1 MRRQNLFIAFICVYV
16 VMTLGPVENSWAQES
31 SKVMS
36 LKDCMEYAISNS
48 TKTRIQQAASGD
60 ARIARRDAIL
70 QAFTPNLSGS
80 TYAYYNFGRSID
92 PQTNTY
98 FTQTSF
104 HNSYSVSAGFDLFNG
119 FQAVNNLKISKTGLA
134 ISESQEKQV
143 EADICLAVMEAYY
156 NVVYYKRL
164 ADIYEEQVGAAEL
177 ALKKAMR
184 QEELGQKGHA
194 DVVQMEADLAD
205 RKYDLTNVRNSYK
218 DQLMTL
224 GDLMFWPPEEEL
236 VVDTEMPGQAGHDR
250 GVGRALNE
258 NVIPGLTGDPSVTD
272 IIAFAL
278 ENNPQIKIAEGTMLN
293 AKRELSTT
301 KGQLL
306 PTLGLYAGW
315 STTYYTYQGAQTNP
329 FRDQFKNNGGE
340 YVEVSMSIPIWGKMQ
355 KRSRI
360 AKQRNA
366 LTKATA
372 EYDQKRRDVESEVR
386 RAIQDRDGSEA
397 AYDQARYKSEV
408 QEEAYNLNL
417 KKMEQGLISPLELQT
432 ATNNY
437 LKSKADE
444 MNSLYKYLIKDAVV
458 KYFGGVEY
466 INQE

>member
-1 MRRQNLFIAFICVYV
+1 
-16 VMTLGPVENSWAQES
+16 MTFGLPVTSGAQES
-31 SKVMS
+31 SKPMT
-36 LKDCMEYAISNS
+36 LKECMEYAISNS
-48 TKTRIQQAASGD
+48 TKMRIQQASSSD

-70 QAFTPNLSGS
+70 QAFTPSLSTG
-80 TYAYYNFGRSID
+80 TNAYYNFGRSID

-104 HNSYSVSAGFDLFNG
+104 HNGYSLSAGIDLFDG
-119 FQAVNNLKISKTGLA
+119 FSAVNNLKISKTGLA
-134 ISESQEKQV
+134 ISESQERQV

-164 ADIYEEQVGAAEL
+164 VGIYEEQIGTAEM
-177 ALKKAMR
+177 ALRKAEK

-194 DVVQMEADLAD
+194 DVVQMRSELAD
-205 RKYDLTNVRNSYK
+205 RQYDLTNMRNSYK

-236 VVDTEMPGQAGHDR
+236 VIDTDVRSFAPAQDDTIEESI
-250 GVGRALNE
+250 V
-258 NVIPGLTGDPSVTD
+258 SY
-272 IIAFAL
+272 AL
-278 ENNPQIKIAEGTMLN
+278 ENNPQVLIAEGTMLN
-293 AKRELSTT
+293 AKRTLNTT
-301 KGQLL
+301 KWQLIPSL
-306 PTLGLYAGW
+306 SVYGGW
-315 STTYYTYQGAQTNP
+315 GTTYYTYAGSQTAS
-329 FRDQFKNNGGE
+329 FRDQLKNNGGQ
-340 YVEVSMSIPIWGKMQ
+340 YVQMSMSIPIWGRMQ
-355 KRSRI
+355 KQSRI

-366 LTKATA
+366 LAKATA

-386 RAIQDRDGSEA
+386 RAVQDRDGSEA
-397 AYDQARYKSEV
+397 AYEQARYKSEI

-444 MNSLYKYLIKDAVV
+444 MNSQFKYLIKDAVV
-458 KYFGGVEY
+458 KYYSGVEY
-466 INQE
+466 VNQ

>member
-164 ADIYEEQVGAAEL
+164 ADIYEEQVGAAEM
-177 ALKKAMR
+177 ALKKAVR

-224 GDLMFWPPEEEL
+224 GDLMFWPPEKEL
-236 VVDTEMPGQAGHDR
+236 VVDT
-250 GVGRALNE
+250 
-258 NVIPGLTGDPSVTD
+258 NVRSFAPARSFADAQDDNSVILREQKATEESV
-272 IIAFAL
+272 IAFAL

-329 FRDQFKNNGGE
+329 FRDQFRNNGGE
-340 YVEVSMSIPIWGKMQ
+340 YVEMSMSIPIWGKMQ

-366 LTKATA
+366 LVKATA
-372 EYDQKRRDVESEVR
+372 EFDQKRRDVESEVR

-444 MNSLYKYLIKDAVV
+444 MNSLYKYLIKSAVV
-458 KYFGGVEY
+458 RYYNGEEY
-466 INQE
+466 INQD

>member
-1 MRRQNLFIAFICVYV
+1 MTRKTLFIAFICVYL
-16 VMTLGPVENSWAQES
+16 VMTFGLPVTSGAQES
-31 SKVMS
+31 SKPMT
-36 LKDCMEYAISNS
+36 LKECMEYAISNS
-48 TKTRIQQAASGD
+48 TKMRIQQASSSD

-70 QAFTPNLSGS
+70 QAFTPSLS
-80 TYAYYNFGRSID
+80 TATNAYYNFGRSID

-104 HNSYSVSAGFDLFNG
+104 HNGYSLSAGIDLFDG
-119 FQAVNNLKISKTGLA
+119 FSAVNNLKISKTGLA
-134 ISESQEKQV
+134 ISESQERQV

-164 ADIYEEQVGAAEL
+164 VGIYEEQIGTAEM
-177 ALKKAMR
+177 ALRKAEK

-194 DVVQMEADLAD
+194 DVVQMRSELAD
-205 RKYDLTNVRNSYK
+205 RQYDLTNMRNSYK

-236 VVDTEMPGQAGHDR
+236 VIDTDVRSFAPAQDDTIEESI
-250 GVGRALNE
+250 V
-258 NVIPGLTGDPSVTD
+258 SY
-272 IIAFAL
+272 AL
-278 ENNPQIKIAEGTMLN
+278 ENNPQVLIAEGTMLN
-293 AKRELSTT
+293 AKRQLNTT
-301 KGQLL
+301 KWQLIPSL
-306 PTLGLYAGW
+306 SVYGGW
-315 STTYYTYQGAQTNP
+315 GTTYYTYAGSQTAS
-329 FRDQFKNNGGE
+329 FRDQLKNNGGQ
-340 YVEVSMSIPIWGKMQ
+340 YVQMSMSIPIWGRMQ
-355 KRSRI
+355 KQSRI

-366 LTKATA
+366 LAKATA

-386 RAIQDRDGSEA
+386 RAVQDRDGSEA
-397 AYDQARYKSEV
+397 AYEQARYKSEI

-444 MNSLYKYLIKDAVV
+444 MNSQFKYLIKDAVV
-458 KYFGGVEY
+458 KYYSGVEY
-466 INQE
+466 VNQ

>member
-1 MRRQNLFIAFICVYV
+1 MRRKTLFIAFICVYL
-16 VMTLGPVENSWAQES
+16 VMTLGPVDNSWAQES

-164 ADIYEEQVGAAEL
+164 ADIYEEQVGAAEM
-177 ALKKAMR
+177 ALKKAVR
-184 QEELGQKGHA
+184 QDELGQKGHA

-224 GDLMFWPPEEEL
+224 GDLMFWPPEKEL
-236 VVDTEMPGQAGHDR
+236 VVDT
-250 GVGRALNE
+250 
-258 NVIPGLTGDPSVTD
+258 NVRSFADAQDDNTVILREQKATEESV
-272 IIAFAL
+272 IAFAL

-306 PTLGLYAGW
+306 PSLGLYAGW

-329 FRDQFKNNGGE
+329 FRDQFRNNGGE
-340 YVEVSMSIPIWGKMQ
+340 YVEMSMSIPIWGKLQ
-355 KRSRI
+355 KQSRI

-458 KYFGGVEY
+458 KYFGGIEY
-466 INQE
+466 INQ

>member
-1 MRRQNLFIAFICVYV
+1 
-16 VMTLGPVENSWAQES
+16 MTFGLPVTSGAQES
-31 SKVMS
+31 SKPMT
-36 LKDCMEYAISNS
+36 LKECMEYAISNS
-48 TKTRIQQAASGD
+48 TKMRIQQASSSD

-70 QAFTPNLSGS
+70 QAFTPSLS
-80 TYAYYNFGRSID
+80 TATNAYYNFGRSID

-104 HNSYSVSAGFDLFNG
+104 HNGYSLSAGIDLFDG
-119 FQAVNNLKISKTGLA
+119 FSAVNNLKISKTGLA
-134 ISESQEKQV
+134 ISESQERQV

-164 ADIYEEQVGAAEL
+164 VGIYEEQIGTAEM
-177 ALKKAMR
+177 ALRKAEK

-194 DVVQMEADLAD
+194 DVVQMRSELAD
-205 RKYDLTNVRNSYK
+205 RQYDLTNMRNSYK

-236 VVDTEMPGQAGHDR
+236 VIDTDVRSFAPAQDDTIEESI
-250 GVGRALNE
+250 V
-258 NVIPGLTGDPSVTD
+258 SY
-272 IIAFAL
+272 AL
-278 ENNPQIKIAEGTMLN
+278 ENNPQLLIAEGTMLN
-293 AKRELSTT
+293 AKRTLNTT
-301 KGQLL
+301 KWQLIPSL
-306 PTLGLYAGW
+306 SVYGGW
-315 STTYYTYQGAQTNP
+315 GTTYYTYAGSQTAS
-329 FRDQFKNNGGE
+329 FRDQLKNNGGQ
-340 YVEVSMSIPIWGKMQ
+340 YVQMSMSIPIWGRMQ
-355 KRSRI
+355 KQSRI

-366 LTKATA
+366 LAKATA

-386 RAIQDRDGSEA
+386 RAVQDRDGSEA
-397 AYDQARYKSEV
+397 AYEQARYKSEI

-444 MNSLYKYLIKDAVV
+444 MNSQFKYLIKDAVV
-458 KYFGGVEY
+458 KYYSGIEY
-466 INQE
+466 VNQ

>member
-1 MRRQNLFIAFICVYV
+1 MTKRTFFIAFICVYL
-16 VMTLGPVENSWAQES
+16 VMAFRPAVNLPAQEP
-31 SKVMS
+31 SKVMT

-236 VVDTEMPGQAGHDR
+236 VVDTDVRSFASAQDDKE
-250 GVGRALNE
+250 E
-258 NVIPGLTGDPSVTD
+258 SV
-272 IIAFAL
+272 IAFAL

-329 FRDQFKNNGGE
+329 FRDQFRNNGGE
-340 YVEVSMSIPIWGKMQ
+340 YVEMSMSIPIWGKMQ

-366 LTKATA
+366 LVKATA
-372 EYDQKRRDVESEVR
+372 EFDQKRRDVESEVR

>member
-1 MRRQNLFIAFICVYV
+1 MTRKTLFIAFICVYL
-16 VMTLGPVENSWAQES
+16 VMTLGFQVTSRAQES
-31 SKVMS
+31 SKPMT

-48 TKTRIQQAASGD
+48 TKMRIQQASSGD

-70 QAFTPNLSGS
+70 QAFTPSLSTG
-80 TYAYYNFGRSID
+80 TNAYYNFGRSID

-104 HNSYSVSAGFDLFNG
+104 HNGYSLSAGIDLFDG
-119 FQAVNNLKISKTGLA
+119 FSAVNNLKISKTGLA
-134 ISESQEKQV
+134 ISESQERQV

-164 ADIYEEQVGAAEL
+164 VGIYEEQIGTAEM
-177 ALKKAMR
+177 ALRKAEK

-194 DVVQMEADLAD
+194 DVVQMRSELAD
-205 RKYDLTNVRNSYK
+205 RQYDLTNMRNSYK

-224 GDLMFWPPEEEL
+224 GDLMFWPVEEEL
-236 VVDTEMPGQAGHDR
+236 VIDTDVRSFAGAQDD
-250 GVGRALNE
+250 NS
-258 NVIPGLTGDPSVTD
+258 VILREPATEESIVSY
-272 IIAFAL
+272 AL
-278 ENNPQIKIAEGTMLN
+278 ENNPQLLIAEGTMLN
-293 AKRELSTT
+293 AKRELNTT
-301 KGQLL
+301 KWQLIPSL
-306 PTLGLYAGW
+306 SVYGGW
-315 STTYYTYQGAQTNP
+315 STTYYTYAGSQTAS
-329 FRDQFKNNGGE
+329 FRDQLKNNGGQ
-340 YVEVSMSIPIWGKMQ
+340 YVQMSMSIPIWGRMQ
-355 KRSRI
+355 KQSRI

-366 LTKATA
+366 LAKATA

-397 AYDQARYKSEV
+397 AYEQARYKSEI

-444 MNSLYKYLIKDAVV
+444 MNSQFKYLIKDAVV
-458 KYFGGVEY
+458 RYYSGVEY
-466 INQE
+466 VNQ

>member
-1 MRRQNLFIAFICVYV
+1 
-16 VMTLGPVENSWAQES
+16 MTFGLPVTSGAQES
-31 SKVMS
+31 SKPMT
-36 LKDCMEYAISNS
+36 LKECMEYAISNS
-48 TKTRIQQAASGD
+48 TKMRIQQASSSD

-70 QAFTPNLSGS
+70 QAFTPSLSTG
-80 TYAYYNFGRSID
+80 TNAYYNFGRSID

-104 HNSYSVSAGFDLFNG
+104 HNGYSLSAGIDLFDG
-119 FQAVNNLKISKTGLA
+119 FSAVNNLKISKTGLA
-134 ISESQEKQV
+134 ISESQERQV

-164 ADIYEEQVGAAEL
+164 VGIYEEQIGTAEM
-177 ALKKAMR
+177 ALRKAEK

-194 DVVQMEADLAD
+194 DVVQMRSELAD
-205 RKYDLTNVRNSYK
+205 RQYDLTNMRNSYK

-236 VVDTEMPGQAGHDR
+236 VIDTDVRSFAPAQDDTIEESI
-250 GVGRALNE
+250 V
-258 NVIPGLTGDPSVTD
+258 SY
-272 IIAFAL
+272 AL
-278 ENNPQIKIAEGTMLN
+278 ENNPQLLIAEGTMLN
-293 AKRELSTT
+293 AKRALNTTTWQLIPSLSVY
-301 KGQLL
+301 G
-306 PTLGLYAGW
+306 GW
-315 STTYYTYQGAQTNP
+315 GTTYYTYAGSQTAS
-329 FRDQFKNNGGE
+329 FRDQLKNNGGQ
-340 YVEVSMSIPIWGKMQ
+340 YVQMSMSIPIWDRMQ
-355 KRSRI
+355 KQSRI

-366 LTKATA
+366 LAKATA

-386 RAIQDRDGSEA
+386 RAVQDRDGSEA
-397 AYDQARYKSEV
+397 AYEQARYKSEI

-444 MNSLYKYLIKDAVV
+444 MNSQFKYLIKDAVV
-458 KYFGGVEY
+458 KYYSGIEY
-466 INQE
+466 VNQ

>member
-1 MRRQNLFIAFICVYV
+1 
-16 VMTLGPVENSWAQES
+16 MTFGLPVTSGAQES
-31 SKVMS
+31 SKPMT
-36 LKDCMEYAISNS
+36 LKECMEYAISNS
-48 TKTRIQQAASGD
+48 TKMRIQQASSSD

-70 QAFTPNLSGS
+70 QAFTPSLNTG
-80 TYAYYNFGRSID
+80 TNAYYNFGRSID

-104 HNSYSVSAGFDLFNG
+104 HNGYSLSAGIDLFDG
-119 FQAVNNLKISKTGLA
+119 FSAVNNLKISKTGLA
-134 ISESQEKQV
+134 ISESQERQV

-164 ADIYEEQVGAAEL
+164 VGIYEEQIGTAEM
-177 ALKKAMR
+177 ALRKAEK

-194 DVVQMEADLAD
+194 DVVQMRSELAD
-205 RKYDLTNVRNSYK
+205 RQYDLTNMRNSYK

-236 VVDTEMPGQAGHDR
+236 VIDTDVRSFAPAQDDTIEESI
-250 GVGRALNE
+250 V
-258 NVIPGLTGDPSVTD
+258 SY
-272 IIAFAL
+272 AL
-278 ENNPQIKIAEGTMLN
+278 ENNPQVLIAEGTMLN
-293 AKRELSTT
+293 AKRELSTA
-301 KGQLL
+301 KWQLIPSL
-306 PTLGLYAGW
+306 SVYGGW
-315 STTYYTYQGAQTNP
+315 STTYYTYAGSQTAS
-329 FRDQFKNNGGE
+329 FRDQLKNNGGQ
-340 YVEVSMSIPIWGKMQ
+340 YVQMSMSIPIWGRMQ
-355 KRSRI
+355 KQSRI

-366 LTKATA
+366 LAKATA

-386 RAIQDRDGSEA
+386 RAVQDRNGSEA
-397 AYDQARYKSEV
+397 AYEQARYKSEI

-444 MNSLYKYLIKDAVV
+444 MNSQFKYLIKDAVV
-458 KYFGGVEY
+458 KYYSGIEY
-466 INQE
+466 VNQ

>member
-1 MRRQNLFIAFICVYV
+1 
-16 VMTLGPVENSWAQES
+16 MTLGPVDNSRAQES

-60 ARIARRDAIL
+60 ARIARRDALL

-164 ADIYEEQVGAAEL
+164 ADIYKEQVGAAEM
-177 ALKKAMR
+177 ALKKAVR

-218 DQLMTL
+218 DQLITL

-236 VVDTEMPGQAGHDR
+236 VIDTAMPDQVGHD
-250 GVGRALNE
+250 GTS
-258 NVIPGLTGDPSVTD
+258 VIPGLTGDLGLTGDPSTD
-272 IIAFAL
+272 AVISFAL

-306 PTLGLYAGW
+306 PSLGLYAGW
-315 STTYYTYQGAQTNP
+315 STTYYTYRGAQTNP
-329 FRDQFKNNGGE
+329 FRDQFRNNGGE
-340 YVEVSMSIPIWGKMQ
+340 YVEMSMSIPIWGKMQ
-355 KRSRI
+355 RRSRI

-366 LTKATA
+366 LVKATA
-372 EYDQKRRDVESEVR
+372 EFDQKRRDVESEVR

-444 MNSLYKYLIKDAVV
+444 MNSLYKYLIKSAVV
-458 KYFGGVEY
+458 RYYNGEEY
-466 INQE
+466 INQD

>member
-1 MRRQNLFIAFICVYV
+1 
-16 VMTLGPVENSWAQES
+16 MTLGPVDNSRAQES

-48 TKTRIQQAASGD
+48 TKMRIQQASSSD

-70 QAFTPNLSGS
+70 QAFTPSLSTG
-80 TYAYYNFGRSID
+80 TNAYYNFGRSID

-104 HNSYSVSAGFDLFNG
+104 HNGYSLSAGIDLFDG
-119 FQAVNNLKISKTGLA
+119 FSAVNNLKISKTGLA
-134 ISESQEKQV
+134 ISESQERQV

-164 ADIYEEQVGAAEL
+164 VGIYEEQIGTAEM
-177 ALKKAMR
+177 ALRKAEK

-194 DVVQMEADLAD
+194 DVVQMRSELAD
-205 RKYDLTNVRNSYK
+205 RQYDLTNMRNSYK

-236 VVDTEMPGQAGHDR
+236 VIDTDVRSFAPAQDDTIEESI
-250 GVGRALNE
+250 V
-258 NVIPGLTGDPSVTD
+258 SY
-272 IIAFAL
+272 AL
-278 ENNPQIKIAEGTMLN
+278 ENNPQVLIAEGTMLN
-293 AKRELSTT
+293 AKRALNTT
-301 KGQLL
+301 KWQLIPSL
-306 PTLGLYAGW
+306 SVYGGW
-315 STTYYTYQGAQTNP
+315 GTTYYTYAGSQTAS
-329 FRDQFKNNGGE
+329 FRDQLKNNGGQ
-340 YVEVSMSIPIWGKMQ
+340 YVQMSMSIPIWDRMQ
-355 KRSRI
+355 KQSRI

-366 LTKATA
+366 LAKATA
-372 EYDQKRRDVESEVR
+372 EYDQKRRDVESE
-386 RAIQDRDGSEA
+386 QDRDGSEA
-397 AYDQARYKSEV
+397 AYEQARYKSEI

-444 MNSLYKYLIKDAVV
+444 MNSQFKYLIKDAVV
-458 KYFGGVEY
+458 KYYSGIEY
-466 INQE
+466 VNQ

>member
-1 MRRQNLFIAFICVYV
+1 
-16 VMTLGPVENSWAQES
+16 MTLGFQVTSRAQES
-31 SKVMS
+31 SKPMT

-48 TKTRIQQAASGD
+48 TKMRIQQASSGD

-70 QAFTPNLSGS
+70 QAFTPSLSTG
-80 TYAYYNFGRSID
+80 TNAYYNFGRSID

-104 HNSYSVSAGFDLFNG
+104 HNGYSLSAGIDLFDG
-119 FQAVNNLKISKTGLA
+119 FSAVNNLKISKTGLA
-134 ISESQEKQV
+134 ISESQERQV

-164 ADIYEEQVGAAEL
+164 VGIYEEQIGTAEM
-177 ALKKAMR
+177 ALRKAEK

-194 DVVQMEADLAD
+194 DVVQMRSELAD
-205 RKYDLTNVRNSYK
+205 RQYDLTNMRNSYK

-224 GDLMFWPPEEEL
+224 GDLMFWPVEEEL
-236 VVDTEMPGQAGHDR
+236 VIDTDVRSFAGAQDD
-250 GVGRALNE
+250 NS
-258 NVIPGLTGDPSVTD
+258 VILREPATEESIVSY
-272 IIAFAL
+272 AL
-278 ENNPQIKIAEGTMLN
+278 ENNPQLLIAEGTMLN
-293 AKRELSTT
+293 AKRELNTT
-301 KGQLL
+301 KWQLIPSL
-306 PTLGLYAGW
+306 SVYGGW
-315 STTYYTYQGAQTNP
+315 STTYYTYAGSQTAS
-329 FRDQFKNNGGE
+329 FRDQLKNNGGQ
-340 YVEVSMSIPIWGKMQ
+340 YVQMSMSIPIWGRMQ
-355 KRSRI
+355 KQSRI

-366 LTKATA
+366 LAKATA

-397 AYDQARYKSEV
+397 AYEQARYKSEI

-444 MNSLYKYLIKDAVV
+444 MNSQFKYLIKDAVV
-458 KYFGGVEY
+458 RYYSGVEY
-466 INQE
+466 VNQ

>member
-1 MRRQNLFIAFICVYV
+1 MTRKTLFIAFICVYL
-16 VMTLGPVENSWAQES
+16 VMTLGFQVASRAQES
-31 SKVMS
+31 SKPMT
-36 LKDCMEYAISNS
+36 LKECMEYAISNS
-48 TKTRIQQAASGD
+48 TKMRIQQASSGD

-70 QAFTPNLSGS
+70 QAFTPSLSTG
-80 TYAYYNFGRSID
+80 TNAYYNFGRSID

-104 HNSYSVSAGFDLFNG
+104 HNGYSLSAGIDLFDG
-119 FQAVNNLKISKTGLA
+119 FSAVNNLKISKTGLA
-134 ISESQEKQV
+134 ISESQERQV

-164 ADIYEEQVGAAEL
+164 VSIYEEQIGTAEM
-177 ALKKAMR
+177 ALRKAEK

-194 DVVQMEADLAD
+194 DVVQMRSELAD
-205 RKYDLTNVRNSYK
+205 RQYDLTNMRNSYK

-224 GDLMFWPPEEEL
+224 GDLMFWPMEEEL
-236 VVDTEMPGQAGHDR
+236 VIDTDVRSFAPARSFAGAQDDKT
-250 GVGRALNE
+250 
-258 NVIPGLTGDPSVTD
+258 VILREQKATEES
-272 IIAFAL
+272 IISYAL
-278 ENNPQIKIAEGTMLN
+278 ENNPQLLIAEGTMLN
-293 AKRELSTT
+293 AKRTLNTT
-301 KGQLL
+301 KWQLIPSL
-306 PTLGLYAGW
+306 SVYGGW
-315 STTYYTYQGAQTNP
+315 STTYYTYAGSQTAS
-329 FRDQFKNNGGE
+329 FRDQLKNNGGQ
-340 YVEVSMSIPIWGKMQ
+340 YVQMSMSIPIWGRMQ
-355 KRSRI
+355 KQSRI

-366 LTKATA
+366 LAKATA

-397 AYDQARYKSEV
+397 AYEQARYKSEI

-444 MNSLYKYLIKDAVV
+444 MNSQFKYLIKDAVV
-458 KYFGGVEY
+458 LYYSGVEY
-466 INQE
+466 VNQ

>member
-1 MRRQNLFIAFICVYV
+1 MTRKTLFIAFICVYLV
-16 VMTLGPVENSWAQES
+16 MILGLPVASGAQDSSKPMTLKE
-31 SKVMS
+31 
-36 LKDCMEYAISNS
+36 CMEYAISNS
-48 TKTRIQQAASGD
+48 TKMRIQQASSSD

-70 QAFTPNLSGS
+70 QAFTPSLSTG
-80 TYAYYNFGRSID
+80 TNAYYNFGRSID

-104 HNSYSVSAGFDLFNG
+104 HNGYSLSAGIDLFDG
-119 FQAVNNLKISKTGLA
+119 FSAVNNLKISKTGLA
-134 ISESQEKQV
+134 ISESQERQV

-164 ADIYEEQVGAAEL
+164 VGIYEEQIGTAEM
-177 ALKKAMR
+177 ALRKAEK

-194 DVVQMEADLAD
+194 DVVQMRSELAD
-205 RKYDLTNVRNSYK
+205 RQYDLTNMRNSYK

-236 VVDTEMPGQAGHDR
+236 VIDTDVRSFAPAQDDTIEESI
-250 GVGRALNE
+250 V
-258 NVIPGLTGDPSVTD
+258 SY
-272 IIAFAL
+272 AL
-278 ENNPQIKIAEGTMLN
+278 ENNPQLLIAEGTMLN
-293 AKRELSTT
+293 ARRELNTT
-301 KGQLL
+301 KWQLIPSL
-306 PTLGLYAGW
+306 SVYGGW
-315 STTYYTYQGAQTNP
+315 GTTYYTYAGSQTAS
-329 FRDQFKNNGGE
+329 FRDQLKNNGGQ
-340 YVEVSMSIPIWGKMQ
+340 YVQMSMSIPIWGRMQ
-355 KRSRI
+355 KQSRI

-366 LTKATA
+366 LAKATA

-386 RAIQDRDGSEA
+386 RAVQDRDGSEA
-397 AYDQARYKSEV
+397 AYEQARYKSEI

-444 MNSLYKYLIKDAVV
+444 MNSQFKYLIKDAVV
-458 KYFGGVEY
+458 RYYSGVEY
-466 INQE
+466 VNQ

>member
-1 MRRQNLFIAFICVYV
+1 MCCVAAMALV
-16 VMTLGPVENSWAQES
+16 FQARANGMPEKTEDKVMTLH
-31 SKVMS
+31 
-36 LKDCMEYAISNS
+36 DCMEYAISNS
-48 TKTRIQQAASGD
+48 TKMRIQQAASDD

-70 QAFTPNLSGS
+70 QAFTPSLSTG
-80 TYAYYNFGRSID
+80 TNAYYNFGRSID

-104 HNSYSVSAGFDLFNG
+104 HNGYSLSAGIDLFDG
-119 FQAVNNLKISKTGLA
+119 FSAVNNLKISKTGLA

-164 ADIYEEQVGAAEL
+164 ADIYEEQVGAAEM
-177 ALKKAMR
+177 ALKKAIR

-194 DVVQMEADLAD
+194 DVVQMQADLAD
-205 RKYDLTNVRNSYK
+205 RKYDLTNMRNSYN

-224 GDLMFWPPEEEL
+224 GDLMFWPVEEEL
-236 VVDTEMPGQAGHDR
+236 VVETEVSSFAPDRSFADAQDDTLE
-250 GVGRALNE
+250 E
-258 NVIPGLTGDPSVTD
+258 S
-272 IIAFAL
+272 IISYAI
-278 ENNPQIKIAEGTMLN
+278 ENNPKVLIAEGAMLN
-293 AKRELSTT
+293 AKRELNTT
-301 KGQLL
+301 KWQLIPSL
-306 PTLGLYAGW
+306 SVYGGW
-315 STTYYTYQGAQTNP
+315 STTYYTYAGSQTAS
-329 FRDQFKNNGGE
+329 FKDQLKNNGGQ
-340 YVEVSMSIPIWGKMQ
+340 YVQMSMSIPIWGRMQ
-355 KRSRI
+355 KQSRI

-366 LTKATA
+366 LAKATA

-397 AYDQARYKSEV
+397 AYEQARYKSEI

-444 MNSLYKYLIKDAVV
+444 MNSQFKYLIKDAVV
-458 KYFGGVEY
+458 KYYSGVEY
-466 INQE
+466 VNQ

>member
-1 MRRQNLFIAFICVYV
+1 MRTPFIAFICVYL
-16 VMTLGPVENSWAQES
+16 VMTFGLPVTSGAQES
-31 SKVMS
+31 SKPMT
-36 LKDCMEYAISNS
+36 LKECMEYAISNS
-48 TKTRIQQAASGD
+48 TKMRIQQASSSD

-70 QAFTPNLSGS
+70 QAFTPSLSTG
-80 TYAYYNFGRSID
+80 TNAYYNFGRSID

-104 HNSYSVSAGFDLFNG
+104 HNGYSLSAGIDLFDG
-119 FQAVNNLKISKTGLA
+119 FSAVNNLKISKTGLA
-134 ISESQEKQV
+134 ISESQERQV

-164 ADIYEEQVGAAEL
+164 VGIYEEQIGTAEM
-177 ALKKAMR
+177 ALRKAEK

-194 DVVQMEADLAD
+194 DVVQMRSELAD
-205 RKYDLTNVRNSYK
+205 RQYDLTNMRNSYK

-236 VVDTEMPGQAGHDR
+236 VIDTDVRSFAPAQDDTIEESI
-250 GVGRALNE
+250 V
-258 NVIPGLTGDPSVTD
+258 SY
-272 IIAFAL
+272 AL
-278 ENNPQIKIAEGTMLN
+278 ENNPQVLIAEGTMLN
-293 AKRELSTT
+293 AKRALNTT
-301 KGQLL
+301 KWQLIPSL
-306 PTLGLYAGW
+306 SVYGGW
-315 STTYYTYQGAQTNP
+315 GTTYYTYAGSQTAS
-329 FRDQFKNNGGE
+329 FRDQLKNNGGQ
-340 YVEVSMSIPIWGKMQ
+340 YVQMSMSIPILDRMQ
-355 KRSRI
+355 KQSRI

-366 LTKATA
+366 LAKATA

-386 RAIQDRDGSEA
+386 RAVQDRDGSEA
-397 AYDQARYKSEV
+397 AYEQARYKSEI

-444 MNSLYKYLIKDAVV
+444 MNSQFKYLIKDAVV
-458 KYFGGVEY
+458 KYYSGIEY
-466 INQE
+466 VNQ

>member
-1 MRRQNLFIAFICVYV
+1 MISKTHFITFICVYL
-16 VMTLGPVENSWAQES
+16 VMILGLPVASGAQES
-31 SKVMS
+31 SKPMT
-36 LKDCMEYAISNS
+36 LKECMEYAISNS
-48 TKTRIQQAASGD
+48 TKMRIQQASSSD

-70 QAFTPNLSGS
+70 QAFTPSLSTG
-80 TYAYYNFGRSID
+80 TNAYYNFGRSID

-104 HNSYSVSAGFDLFNG
+104 HNGYSLSAGIDLFDG
-119 FQAVNNLKISKTGLA
+119 FSAVNNLKISKTGLA
-134 ISESQEKQV
+134 ISESQERQV

-164 ADIYEEQVGAAEL
+164 AGIYEEQIGTAEM
-177 ALKKAMR
+177 ALRKAEK

-194 DVVQMEADLAD
+194 DVVQMRSELAD
-205 RKYDLTNVRNSYK
+205 RHYDLTNMRNSYK

-236 VVDTEMPGQAGHDR
+236 VIDTDVRSFASARSFADAQDDKT
-250 GVGRALNE
+250 
-258 NVIPGLTGDPSVTD
+258 VILREPATEES
-272 IIAFAL
+272 IISYAL
-278 ENNPQIKIAEGTMLN
+278 ENNPQLLIAEGTMLN
-293 AKRELSTT
+293 AKRELNTT
-301 KGQLL
+301 KWQLIPSL
-306 PTLGLYAGW
+306 SVYGGW
-315 STTYYTYQGAQTNP
+315 STTYYTYAGSQTAS
-329 FRDQFKNNGGE
+329 FRDQLKNNGGQ
-340 YVEVSMSIPIWGKMQ
+340 YVQMSMSIPIWGRMQ
-355 KRSRI
+355 KQSRI

-366 LTKATA
+366 LAKATA

-386 RAIQDRDGSEA
+386 RAVQDRDGSEA
-397 AYDQARYKSEV
+397 AYEQARYKSEI

-444 MNSLYKYLIKDAVV
+444 MNSQFKYLIKDAVV
-458 KYFGGVEY
+458 KYYSGVEY
-466 INQE
+466 VNQ

>member
-1 MRRQNLFIAFICVYV
+1 MRRKTLFIAFICVYL
-16 VMTLGPVENSWAQES
+16 VMTLGPVDNSWAQES

-164 ADIYEEQVGAAEL
+164 ADIYEEQVSEAEM
-177 ALKKAMR
+177 ALKKAVR

-236 VVDTEMPGQAGHDR
+236 VVDTNVRSFADAHDDK
-250 GVGRALNE
+250 E
-258 NVIPGLTGDPSVTD
+258 ESV
-272 IIAFAL
+272 IAFAL

-306 PTLGLYAGW
+306 PSLGLYAGW

-329 FRDQFKNNGGE
+329 FRDQFRNNGGE
-340 YVEVSMSIPIWGKMQ
+340 YVEMSMSIPIWGKLQ
-355 KRSRI
+355 KQSRI

-458 KYFGGVEY
+458 KYFGGIEY
-466 INQE
+466 INQ

>member
-1 MRRQNLFIAFICVYV
+1 MTRKTLFIAFICVYL
-16 VMTLGPVENSWAQES
+16 VMTLGSVDESRAQES
-31 SKVMS
+31 SKPMT
-36 LKDCMEYAISNS
+36 LKECMEYAISNS
-48 TKTRIQQAASGD
+48 TKMRIQQASSGD

-70 QAFTPNLSGS
+70 QAFTPSLSTG
-80 TYAYYNFGRSID
+80 TNAYYNFGRSID

-104 HNSYSVSAGFDLFNG
+104 HNGYSLSAGIDLFDG
-119 FQAVNNLKISKTGLA
+119 FSAVNNLKISKTGLA
-134 ISESQEKQV
+134 ISESQERQV

-164 ADIYEEQVGAAEL
+164 VSIYEEQIGTAEM
-177 ALKKAMR
+177 ALRKAEK

-194 DVVQMEADLAD
+194 DVVQMRSELAD
-205 RKYDLTNVRNSYK
+205 RQYDLTNMRNSYK

-236 VVDTEMPGQAGHDR
+236 VIDTDVRSFAPAQDD
-250 GVGRALNE
+250 NS
-258 NVIPGLTGDPSVTD
+258 VILREPATEESIVSY
-272 IIAFAL
+272 AL
-278 ENNPQIKIAEGTMLN
+278 ENNPQLLIAEGTMLN
-293 AKRELSTT
+293 ARRELNTT
-301 KGQLL
+301 KWQLIPSL
-306 PTLGLYAGW
+306 SVYGGW
-315 STTYYTYQGAQTNP
+315 STTYYTYAGSQTAS
-329 FRDQFKNNGGE
+329 FKDQLKNNGGQ
-340 YVEVSMSIPIWGKMQ
+340 YVQMSMSIPIWGRMQ
-355 KRSRI
+355 KQSRI

-366 LTKATA
+366 LAKATA

-397 AYDQARYKSEV
+397 AYEQARYKSEI

-444 MNSLYKYLIKDAVV
+444 MNSQFKYLIKDAVV
-458 KYFGGVEY
+458 RYYSGVEY
-466 INQE
+466 VNQ

>member
-1 MRRQNLFIAFICVYV
+1 MTRKTLFIAFICVYL
-16 VMTLGPVENSWAQES
+16 VMTLGVPELSRAQES
-31 SKVMS
+31 SKPMT

-48 TKTRIQQAASGD
+48 TKMRIQQASSSD

-70 QAFTPNLSGS
+70 QAFTPSLSTG
-80 TYAYYNFGRSID
+80 TNAYYNFGRSID

-104 HNSYSVSAGFDLFNG
+104 HNGYSLSAGIDLFDG
-119 FQAVNNLKISKTGLA
+119 FSAVNNLKISKTGLA
-134 ISESQEKQV
+134 ISESQERQV

-164 ADIYEEQVGAAEL
+164 VGIYEEQIGTAEM
-177 ALKKAMR
+177 ALRKAEK

-194 DVVQMEADLAD
+194 DVVQMRSELAD
-205 RKYDLTNVRNSYK
+205 RQYDLTNMRNSYK

-224 GDLMFWPPEEEL
+224 GDLMFWPMEEEL
-236 VVDTEMPGQAGHDR
+236 VIDTDVRSFAPAQDD
-250 GVGRALNE
+250 NS
-258 NVIPGLTGDPSVTD
+258 VILREPATEESIVSY
-272 IIAFAL
+272 AM
-278 ENNPQIKIAEGTMLN
+278 ENNPQLLIAEGTMLN
-293 AKRELSTT
+293 AKRELNTT
-301 KGQLL
+301 KWQLIPSL
-306 PTLGLYAGW
+306 SVYGGW
-315 STTYYTYQGAQTNP
+315 STTYYTYAGSQTDS
-329 FRDQFKNNGGE
+329 FRDQLKNNGGQ
-340 YVEVSMSIPIWGKMQ
+340 YVQMSMSIPIWGRMQ
-355 KRSRI
+355 KQSRI

-366 LTKATA
+366 LAKATA

-386 RAIQDRDGSEA
+386 RAVQDRDGSEA
-397 AYDQARYKSEV
+397 AYEQARYKSEI

-444 MNSLYKYLIKDAVV
+444 MNSQFKYLIKDAVV
-458 KYFGGVEY
+458 KYYSGIEY
-466 INQE
+466 INQ

>member
-1 MRRQNLFIAFICVYV
+1 MRKQNLFIAFICVYV

-236 VVDTEMPGQAGHDR
+236 VVDTDVRSFASAQDDKE
-250 GVGRALNE
+250 E
-258 NVIPGLTGDPSVTD
+258 SV
-272 IIAFAL
+272 IAFAL

>member
-1 MRRQNLFIAFICVYV
+1 MTRKTLFIAFICVYL
-16 VMTLGPVENSWAQES
+16 VMTLGFQVASRAQES
-31 SKVMS
+31 SKPMT
-36 LKDCMEYAISNS
+36 LKECMEYAISNS
-48 TKTRIQQAASGD
+48 TKMRIQQASSSD

-70 QAFTPNLSGS
+70 QAFTPSLSTG
-80 TYAYYNFGRSID
+80 TNAYYNFGRSID

-104 HNSYSVSAGFDLFNG
+104 HNGYSLSAGIDLFDG
-119 FQAVNNLKISKTGLA
+119 FSAVNNLKISKTGLA
-134 ISESQEKQV
+134 ISESQERQV

-164 ADIYEEQVGAAEL
+164 VSIYEEQIGTAEM
-177 ALKKAMR
+177 ALRKAEK

-194 DVVQMEADLAD
+194 DVVQMRSELAD
-205 RKYDLTNVRNSYK
+205 RQYDLTNMRNSYK

-224 GDLMFWPPEEEL
+224 GDLMFWPMEEEL
-236 VVDTEMPGQAGHDR
+236 VIDT
-250 GVGRALNE
+250 
-258 NVIPGLTGDPSVTD
+258 NVRSFAPDQDDTIEES
-272 IIAFAL
+272 IISYAM
-278 ENNPQIKIAEGTMLN
+278 ENNPQLLIAEGTMLN
-293 AKRELSTT
+293 ARRELNTT
-301 KGQLL
+301 KWQLIPSL
-306 PTLGLYAGW
+306 SVYGGW
-315 STTYYTYQGAQTNP
+315 STTYYTYAGSQTDS
-329 FRDQFKNNGGE
+329 FRDQLKNNGGQ
-340 YVEVSMSIPIWGKMQ
+340 YVQMSMSIPIWGRMQ
-355 KRSRI
+355 KQSRI

-366 LTKATA
+366 LAKATA

-397 AYDQARYKSEV
+397 AYEQARYKSEI

-444 MNSLYKYLIKDAVV
+444 MNSQFKYLIKDAVV
-458 KYFGGVEY
+458 KYYSGIEY
-466 INQE
+466 INQ

>member
-1 MRRQNLFIAFICVYV
+1 
-16 VMTLGPVENSWAQES
+16 MTLGFQVASRAQES
-31 SKVMS
+31 SKPMT
-36 LKDCMEYAISNS
+36 LKECMEYAISNS
-48 TKTRIQQAASGD
+48 TKMRIQQASSGD

-70 QAFTPNLSGS
+70 QAFTPSLSTG
-80 TYAYYNFGRSID
+80 TNAYYNFGRSID

-104 HNSYSVSAGFDLFNG
+104 HNGYSLSAGIDLFDG
-119 FQAVNNLKISKTGLA
+119 FSAVNNLKISKTGLA
-134 ISESQEKQV
+134 ISESQERQV

-164 ADIYEEQVGAAEL
+164 VSIYEEQIGTAEM
-177 ALKKAMR
+177 ALRKAEK

-194 DVVQMEADLAD
+194 DVVQMRSELAD
-205 RKYDLTNVRNSYK
+205 RQYDLTNMRNSYK

-224 GDLMFWPPEEEL
+224 GDLMFWPMEEEL
-236 VVDTEMPGQAGHDR
+236 VIDT
-250 GVGRALNE
+250 
-258 NVIPGLTGDPSVTD
+258 NVRSFAPAQDDTIEES
-272 IIAFAL
+272 IISYAM
-278 ENNPQIKIAEGTMLN
+278 ENNPQLLIAEGTMLN
-293 AKRELSTT
+293 AKRELNTT
-301 KGQLL
+301 KWQLIPSL
-306 PTLGLYAGW
+306 SVYGGW
-315 STTYYTYQGAQTNP
+315 STTYYTYAGSQTDS
-329 FRDQFKNNGGE
+329 FRDQLKNNGGQ
-340 YVEVSMSIPIWGKMQ
+340 YVQMSMSIPIWGRMQ
-355 KRSRI
+355 KQSRI

-366 LTKATA
+366 LAKATA

-397 AYDQARYKSEV
+397 AYEQARYKSEI

-444 MNSLYKYLIKDAVV
+444 MNSQFKYLIKDAVV
-458 KYFGGVEY
+458 KYYSGIEY
-466 INQE
+466 INQ